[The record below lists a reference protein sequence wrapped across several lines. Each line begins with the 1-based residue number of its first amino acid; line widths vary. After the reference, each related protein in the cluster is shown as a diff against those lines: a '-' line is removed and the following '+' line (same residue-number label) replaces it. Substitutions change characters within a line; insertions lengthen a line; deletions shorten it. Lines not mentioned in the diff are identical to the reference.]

1 MSIRENLNTRALV
14 TKEANEDYAVA
25 KKMLG
30 DRNVQLIANDGRIL
44 TGKIRG
50 VMRNRVWVNVGD
62 IVLVSYRSETDNKV
76 DIIYKYTE
84 KEISKLKKL
93 TALNFETNADQDEN
107 DITFENDSDD
117 ESTKCDNMDAI

>member
-1 MSIRENLNTRALV
+1 MPIRENLNTRALV